1 MSQDK
6 SKRLSQAKGSF
17 KQEQLRFREDA
28 LVKAA
33 EHLFSRG
40 GYERTTI
47 DDVIGFVGI
56 SKPTFYSHFA
66 SKEALAVKVIVS
78 GLETAL
84 SQVEAFAAT
93 MPAGDAA
100 RAMID
105 WAIDN
110 QSNAVSAPTFPGAIA
125 FFDHD
130 EVLAAENRLTERL
143 SALINQAQ
151 QESPIGK
158 FVNAYTL
165 SRIFRSILKDNSFF
179 DTSGNRKQE
188 FDDIK
193 NDIKN
198 ILLG

>member
-1 MSQDK
+1 MSQDT
-6 SKRLSQAKGSF
+6 SERPARAKRSF
-17 KQEQLRFREDA
+17 KQEQLRHREDA

-33 EHLFSRG
+33 GHLFSSK

-47 DDVIGFVGI
+47 EDVIGFVGI

-93 MPAGDAA
+93 MPPGDAA

-110 QSNAVSAPTFPGAIA
+110 QSRPGG
-125 FFDHD
+125 
-130 EVLAAENRLTERL
+130 E
-143 SALINQAQ
+143 
-151 QESPIGK
+151 P
-158 FVNAYTL
+158 
-165 SRIFRSILKDNSFF
+165 SF
-179 DTSGNRKQE
+179 
-188 FDDIK
+188 
-193 NDIKN
+193 
-198 ILLG
+198 